1 MYFRLLLLWDIDFMN
16 TLFFSRLAFISAIC
30 CSSLAYAANADPLL
44 GKWKTLDYRTGFS
57 LSDVVMSKDKQ
68 GAYAATIIELRAVP
82 GAPRLENCTLCTGK
96 NKDKPLLGFVPLSH
110 LKATPSN
117 QIEFYEGDYLDPRTG
132 KQYKTRARLSSNGKH
147 LTLYNVDLATNAS
160 RKMTWVKY

>member
-1 MYFRLLLLWDIDFMN
+1 MN

-68 GAYAATIIELRAVP
+68 GAYAAKIVELRAVP
-82 GAPRLENCTLCTGK
+82 GAPRLESCTLCTGK
-96 NKDKPLLGFVPLSH
+96 NKDKPLMGFVPLSH

-117 QIEFYEGDYLDPRTG
+117 QIEFYEGDYLT
-132 KQYKTRARLSSNGKH
+132 
-147 LTLYNVDLATNAS
+147 
-160 RKMTWVKY
+160 

>member
-57 LSDVVMSKDKQ
+57 LSDVVMNKDKQ
-68 GAYAATIIELRAVP
+68 GAYAAQL
-82 GAPRLENCTLCTGK
+82 
-96 NKDKPLLGFVPLSH
+96 
-110 LKATPSN
+110 
-117 QIEFYEGDYLDPRTG
+117 
-132 KQYKTRARLSSNGKH
+132 
-147 LTLYNVDLATNAS
+147 
-160 RKMTWVKY
+160 